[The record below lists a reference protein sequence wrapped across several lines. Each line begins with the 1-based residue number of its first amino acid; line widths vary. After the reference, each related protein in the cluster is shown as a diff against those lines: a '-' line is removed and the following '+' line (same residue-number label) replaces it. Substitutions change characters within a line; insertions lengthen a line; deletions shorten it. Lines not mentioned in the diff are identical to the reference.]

1 MKHASQQRTRHR
13 QRGAS
18 LLLMVIIAALIFF
31 GLFSIRSPVS
41 LRTDQES
48 ASAAVLAQAKA
59 ALIGYAATYKET
71 HPGELAGYLP
81 CPDTNN
87 DGEYTPADNCGL
99 KDVSVVGRLP
109 WKTLGLPPL
118 RDGDGEC
125 LWYAVS
131 GRAKNDNKADVYNW
145 DTPGQFVV
153 QTPSGQVLAGAT
165 PHARP
170 LAVIFSAGR
179 PINGQNRSAGGGE
192 CPGSAA
198 DATAAYLEGI
208 GALGTGNTTIT
219 VADAVTRGN
228 GTNNDSA
235 LWVTSADIFG
245 PIRKRSDFKT
255 DVEAMLNNV
264 ATHLN
269 TLTPLA
275 LPATSTNKGVGD
287 PIAETAGSLAKLY
300 LDSGVAG
307 YNRNFFKNWSSNLL
321 YAKLGSPVKVNGESG
336 CYAVLVFG
344 GERLPAQSRDPV
356 APSTEADTISNY
368 LEAPLLGV
376 FGTTSDQTGPTDFVA
391 TTPSSDLIRCIKGLT
406 PPAAQAS
413 FATDFAN
420 FGTAGGPGAA
430 VADSGTQTL
439 DLLDASG
446 SSGGC
451 FWYANPLPLAGR
463 TIRSYYTF
471 RFATADDPLAAPDL
485 RYGFTLQLVRGDEG
499 LPIGCGSEFNS
510 GALGPTAT
518 VAAPGTWGLRSFI
531 IETDIYQSLTRNDPP
546 ENHTAIMKNGSIDH
560 AAFGDTAA
568 VPATLLCNGTSNLCR
583 HTPTDKF
590 EESPAPLTH
599 NQRMEIITGCNSTCG
614 TCAPGLH
621 ADPNTYAKVSVWVDC
636 TDCSDVAVAINRV
649 TKPPT
654 VEICSDLNPSGETA
668 LNQMYV
674 GFTGGFSSTYPNAV
688 SIRDFVLRSE

>member
-145 DTPGQFVV
+145 DTPGQFIV

-170 LAVIFSAGR
+170 LAVIFSVGR

-198 DATAAYLEGI
+198 DAAAAYLEGL
-208 GALGTGNTTIT
+208 GALGTGNTTVT

-307 YNRNFFKNWSSNLL
+307 YNRNFFKNWSNNLL

-356 APSTEADTISNY
+356 APSTEA
-368 LEAPLLGV
+368 
-376 FGTTSDQTGPTDFVA
+376 
-391 TTPSSDLIRCIKGLT
+391 
-406 PPAAQAS
+406 
-413 FATDFAN
+413 
-420 FGTAGGPGAA
+420 
-430 VADSGTQTL
+430 
-439 DLLDASG
+439 
-446 SSGGC
+446 
-451 FWYANPLPLAGR
+451 
-463 TIRSYYTF
+463 
-471 RFATADDPLAAPDL
+471 
-485 RYGFTLQLVRGDEG
+485 
-499 LPIGCGSEFNS
+499 
-510 GALGPTAT
+510 
-518 VAAPGTWGLRSFI
+518 
-531 IETDIYQSLTRNDPP
+531 
-546 ENHTAIMKNGSIDH
+546 
-560 AAFGDTAA
+560 
-568 VPATLLCNGTSNLCR
+568 
-583 HTPTDKF
+583 
-590 EESPAPLTH
+590 
-599 NQRMEIITGCNSTCG
+599 
-614 TCAPGLH
+614 
-621 ADPNTYAKVSVWVDC
+621 
-636 TDCSDVAVAINRV
+636 
-649 TKPPT
+649 
-654 VEICSDLNPSGETA
+654 
-668 LNQMYV
+668 
-674 GFTGGFSSTYPNAV
+674 
-688 SIRDFVLRSE
+688 

>member
-87 DGEYTPADNCGL
+87 DGEYTPADDCGL

-131 GRAKNDNKADVYNW
+131 GRAKNDHKADVYNW

-198 DATAAYLEGI
+198 DAAAAYLEGI

-264 ATHLN
+264 ANHLN

-321 YAKLGSPVKVNGESG
+321 YAKLASPVKVNGESG

-356 APSTEADTISNY
+356 APSTEADTTSNY

-376 FGTTSDQTGPTDFVA
+376 FGTSSDQIGPTDFVA
-391 TTPSSDLIRCIKGLT
+391 TTPNSDLIRCIKGLT
-406 PPAAQAS
+406 PPAMQAS
-413 FATDFAN
+413 FASDFAN
-420 FGTAGGPGAA
+420 FGTTGTPGAA

-451 FWYANPLPLAGR
+451 FWYGNPIPLAGR

-471 RFATADDPLAAPDL
+471 RFATADDPFAVPDL
-485 RYGFTLQLVRGDEG
+485 RYGFTVQMVGDIG
-499 LPIGCGSEFNS
+499 DGVPIDCGTEFMS
-510 GALGPTAT
+510 GALPQTNKW
-518 VAAPGTWGLRSFI
+518 GTRSLI
-531 IETDIYQSLTRNDPP
+531 VETDIYETATRNDPP
-546 ENHTAIMKNGSIDH
+546 GNHTAIMKNGSIVH
-560 AAFGDTAA
+560 APGGYSYGAGAPTA
-568 VPATLLCNGTSNLCR
+568 CNGTSNLCL
-583 HTPTDKF
+583 HTPIDTF
-590 EESPAPLTH
+590 EESPSPLTH
-599 NQRMEIITGCNSTCG
+599 NQRMEITTGCNSSCG

-621 ADPNTYAKVSVWVDC
+621 ADPNTFAKVSVWVDC
-636 TDCSDVAVAINRV
+636 SDCSDVAVAINRV

-654 VEICSDLNPSGETA
+654 VEICSDLNPSGDTI
-668 LNQMYV
+668 LNQIYI

>member
-1 MKHASQQRTRHR
+1 MKRATHPRMRHR

-41 LRTDQES
+41 LRTDQDS
-48 ASAAVLAQAKA
+48 ASAAALAQAKA

-145 DTPGQFVV
+145 DTPGQFIV

-179 PINGQNRSAGGGE
+179 PINGQNRNAGGGE

-198 DATAAYLEGI
+198 DAAAAYLEGI

-245 PIRKRSDFKT
+245 PIRKRTDFKT

-287 PIAETAGSLAKLY
+287 PIAETAGSLAKIY

-307 YNRNFFKNWSSNLL
+307 YNRNFFKNWSNNLL
-321 YAKLGSPVKVNGESG
+321 YAKLASPVKVNGESG

-356 APSTEADTISNY
+356 APSTETAITSNY
-368 LEAPLLGV
+368 LEAPLLAT

-391 TTPSSDLIRCIKGLT
+391 TAPGTDLIRCIKGLT

-413 FATDFAN
+413 FASDFAN
-420 FGTAGGPGAA
+420 FGTAGAPGAA
-430 VADSGTQTL
+430 APDSGTQTL
-439 DLLDASG
+439 NLLDASG

-451 FWYANPLPLAGR
+451 FWYANPIPLAGR

-471 RFATADDPLAAPDL
+471 RFAAADDPLAVPDL
-485 RYGFTLQLVRGDEG
+485 RYGFTLQMVGDIG
-499 LPIGCGSEFNS
+499 LGVPSDCGPES
-510 GALGPTAT
+510 GSGVLPLANM
-518 VAAPGTWGLRSFI
+518 WGGRSLI
-531 IETDIYQSLTRNDPP
+531 VETDIFKSSTSPNNHDPAG
-546 ENHTAIMKNGSIDH
+546 NHTAIMKNGTLDH
-560 AAFGDTAA
+560 GAFGVTASTA
-568 VPATLLCNGTSNLCR
+568 CNGTKNLCE
-583 HTPTDKF
+583 HTPIDTF
-590 EESPAPLTH
+590 EESPTPLTH
-599 NQRMEIITGCNSTCG
+599 NQRMEIITGCNSSCG

-654 VEICSDLNPSGETA
+654 VEICSDLNPSGDTT
-668 LNQMYV
+668 LNQIYV